1 MSYRLNQLDPDVEAK
16 AVELLNLAAKDNIEL
31 IVTQT
36 YRSPAQQAALYAKG
50 RTAPGPKVTN
60 APPGYSWH
68 EFRRAFDVAI
78 HGFPGDVTKDD
89 LYDGPWE
96 RVGDLGESI
105 GLEWGGR
112 WKHPDRPHFQ
122 LTKGQ
127 TLAQMRQLRA
137 EQGEP

>member
-1 MSYRLNQLDPDVEAK
+1 MTYKLNQLDPDVEAK
-16 AVELLNLAAKDNIEL
+16 AVELLRLAAKDNIEL

-36 YRSPAQQAALYAKG
+36 YRSPEQQASLYAKG
-50 RTAPGPKVTN
+50 RTEPGPKVTS

-78 HGFPGDVTKDD
+78 VHFPGDMTQAD

-96 RVGDLGESI
+96 RVGDLGEGI

-112 WKHPDRPHFQ
+112 WKTPDRPHFQ
-122 LTKGQ
+122 LTKGF
-127 TLAQMRQLRA
+127 TLAYMRERRA
-137 EQGEP
+137 EGAKT